1 MTKSDVLVLGGGP
14 GGYLAAE
21 RAAQGGKSVTL
32 IEKRALGGT
41 CLNEGCIP
49 SKALL
54 NSAKL
59 YEHAKDSEAFGV
71 TADNVRIDH
80 AKVVARKD
88 KVVKTL
94 VSGVGSTMQAN
105 KVQVVMAEGYI
116 KGQTAD
122 GFVVEAGGEE
132 YAGENLILACG
143 SEVTTFPLPGLDE
156 GLKSGYVVTNRE
168 ILSMKTLPKKLI
180 AIGGGVIG
188 LEMASYFAMIGIP
201 VTIIEMMDKIAGP
214 TDREISKILMKDY
227 KKKGID
233 FKLSCKVTGIDP
245 DGVLYEEN
253 GESKKETGDLVLFST
268 GRRAFTKGY
277 GLENLGLAMERGA
290 VVTNEFMQTSVKG
303 VYAVGDINGKIMLAH
318 TAYREA
324 EVAVNNILGKKD
336 MMRYNAIPSVIY
348 TNPEVAFVGET
359 IESAQAKG
367 YDAKE
372 YKVSMK
378 LSGRYLAEVEKGD
391 GICKIVVDQ
400 KNNTL
405 LGVHM
410 IGSYTSEMIY
420 GAALMI
426 ESQIQIEDLKE
437 LVFPH
442 PTVSETIR
450 EALFQV

>member
-49 SKALL
+49 SKSLL

-59 YEHAKDSEAFGV
+59 YEHAKDSAAFGV
-71 TADNVRIDH
+71 TAENVRIDH
-80 AKVVARKD
+80 AKVVERKE

-94 VSGVGSTMQAN
+94 VSGVESTMKAN
-105 KVQVVMAEGYI
+105 KVNVVMAEGYI

-122 GFVVEAGGEE
+122 GFVIEADGEE

-143 SEVTTFPLPGLDE
+143 SEVTTFPLPGLQE
-156 GLKSGYVVTNRE
+156 GLQSGYVVTNRE

-201 VTIIEMMDKIAGP
+201 VTVIEMLDKIAGP
-214 TDREISKILMKDY
+214 TEREISQILLKNY
-227 KKKGID
+227 RKRGID
-233 FKLSCKVTGIDP
+233 FKLSSKVTGIEA
-245 DGVLYEEN
+245 DGVLYEQD
-253 GESKKETGDLVLFST
+253 GQSRKETGDLVLWST
-268 GRRAFTKGY
+268 GRRAFTRGY

-290 VVTNEFMQTSVKG
+290 VVTNDFMQTSVKG
-303 VYAVGDINGKIMLAH
+303 VYAVGDINGKVMLAH

-324 EVAVNNILGKKD
+324 EVAVNNILGRKD

-359 IESAQAKG
+359 LESAQAKG
-367 YDAKE
+367 IDAKE
-372 YKVSMK
+372 VKVSMK
-378 LSGRYLAEVEKGD
+378 LSGRYLAEVERGD
-391 GICKIVVDQ
+391 GICKIIVDQ
-400 KNNTL
+400 KQSRL
-405 LGVHM
+405 IGVHM

-426 ESQIQIEDLKE
+426 ESQISIDNLKE